1 MGRESL
7 KPSRPVDATGFKEET
22 ICPNQ
27 KEMAAASFKSWIYNH
42 SVKDMKE
49 ATHIGMTPTP
59 GKFRI
64 KPDEFFTRLTQ
75 ANQAGVFPA
84 VLEKRPEVFPLVIDL
99 DFNAPD
105 KGQTT
110 SLYDL
115 EKGLRPF
122 IKETQSYY
130 RKTFPNCPEVLNFYI
145 QLREAPY
152 KAIKEGNPVVKDGI
166 HIVCPELRATSE
178 DHLAARRKG
187 LAEGWLKP
195 MLAKS
200 LHTNAP
206 EDVWDKAVL
215 CDNNWFPIGCSKD
228 VAPPYRLVGFFTS
241 TGEVQMT
248 RHAPKEELMED
259 YARKCSFLLPS
270 PHPTLTSPIKE
281 SLPAEVA
288 EEQEEAEQEE
298 AEPEP
303 ASEPASVK
311 TDPPASVSLTKVKNA
326 LGKIPAEWFE
336 SRKNWVSVIGLVKG
350 ISPALDYRNLVL
362 KACRQPKRY
371 DSDAHEKAGMDLWA
385 KTEPRL
391 GADAAFRV
399 LKSIS
404 KKEAPAEEEEEVGS
418 QHDDPVYKAMKA
430 KFEELVEGKP
440 RNLKLLNPPCY
451 MTLVG
456 NEWFPRKPHEMD
468 LCYGNMA
475 WDKGYV
481 HRKGWDKQFVYAWM
495 ADPTTITYERMDFYP
510 AGEAPPNIFN
520 TFTGLACDKS
530 PVREAEPEEFPELL
544 QLLRHLCEDDASY
557 EYVLSLLAWR
567 LQTLGRPVGVAL
579 CLAGGQGTGKDS
591 FIGFIGSLFGEC
603 YYRTSRPAHDLFGTF
618 NAQLKDKLLI
628 HIEEA
633 SGKDFIAK
641 ADDFKSLITSDKISL
656 RLMNTNAYM
665 TKFCGMF
672 ILSTN
677 NLNPLKIEADDRRF
691 FIVNVKDHPFKQD
704 AAFFKRFHEMTARPG
719 VIRWFADLLRARDLS
734 SFNLIHSRPATKA
747 MEVGKALST
756 PPIANFL
763 EAWGFNDP
771 SVSHIRW
778 GETPDEVIIGS
789 SELYKAYQSWCAK
802 DSLTEAYSQ
811 KKFVMNLKALDSP
824 AITHTR
830 TKEKSVFQVSI
841 NGLRKW
847 LVDKNL
853 CWDENHKNIVNGVG
867 CVISDD

>member
-1 MGRESL
+1 MSF
-7 KPSRPVDATGFKEET
+7 ATW
-22 ICPNQ
+22 
-27 KEMAAASFKSWIYNH
+27 KSWLYGWKVNDI
-42 SVKDMKE
+42 KD
-49 ATHIGMTPTP
+49 ATHIGMSPTP

-64 KPDEFFTRLTQ
+64 PPDEFFNRLAQ

-84 VLEKRPEVFPLVIDL
+84 VLEVRPEVFPLVIDL

-105 KGQTT
+105 EGQTT
-110 SLYDL
+110 ALYDL

-122 IKETQSYY
+122 IKQIQTYY

-145 QLREAPY
+145 QLRDAPY
-152 KAIKEGNPVVKDGI
+152 KPEGKAIVKDGI
-166 HIVCPELRATSE
+166 HIVCPELRATSA

-195 MLAKS
+195 ILAKS

-206 EDVWDKAVL
+206 EDVWDKSVL
-215 CDNNWFPIGCSKD
+215 CDNNWFPIGCSKE

-241 TGEVQMT
+241 TGGVEMK
-248 RHAPKEELMED
+248 RHPPKEEMMED
-259 YARKCSFLLPS
+259 YARKCSFLLAS
-270 PHPTLTSPIKE
+270 SHPTLTSPIKE
-281 SLPAEVA
+281 SQPAEVA

-298 AEPEP
+298 PEP
-303 ASEPASVK
+303 AEASEPASVK

-326 LGKIPAEWFE
+326 LNKLPVEWFE
-336 SRKNWVSVIGLVKG
+336 SYKNWAKVIALVKG
-350 ISPALDYRNLVL
+350 ISPTLDYRNLVL

-385 KTEPRL
+385 KTTPRPN
-391 GADAAFRV
+391 ADASFNI
-399 LKSIS
+399 LKSIA
-404 KKEAPAEEEEEVGS
+404 KKESAEEKEDDAPGS

-430 KFEELVEGKP
+430 KFEELVDGKP
-440 RNLKLLNPPCY
+440 KNLKLMNPPCY
-451 MTLVG
+451 MTLIG
-456 NEWFPRKPHEMD
+456 NEWFPRRPIDMD

-481 HRKGWDKQFVYAWM
+481 HRKGWEGAFVRAWM
-495 ADPTTITYERMDFYP
+495 DDPTIPTYERMDFYP
-510 AGEAPPNIFN
+510 AGDAPPNIFN
-520 TFTGLACDKS
+520 TFTGLACDKA

-557 EYVLSLLAWR
+557 EYVLNLLAWR
-567 LQTLGRPVGVAL
+567 LQNLGRPVGVAL

-591 FIGFIGSLFGEC
+591 FIGFVGERLIGDC

-618 NAQLKDKLLI
+618 NAQLKDRLVI

-677 NLNPLKIEADDRRF
+677 NLNPLKIEPDDRRF
-691 FIVNVKDHPFKQD
+691 FIVNVKDHPLKQNKE
-704 AAFFKRFHEMTARPG
+704 FFTRFHEMTARPG
-719 VIRWFADLLRARDLS
+719 VVRWFADLLRARDLS

-763 EAWGFNDP
+763 EAWCFHDP
-771 SVSHIRW
+771 STSHIRY
-778 GETPDEVIIGS
+778 GDTDDEVIVGS
-789 SELYKAYQSWCAK
+789 SDIYKTYQTWCQR

-811 KKFVMNLKALDSP
+811 KKFVMNLKGLECP
-824 AITHTR
+824 AITHSR
-830 TKEKSVFQVSI
+830 TKEKSVLIIHI
-841 NGLRKW
+841 NSLRKW

-853 CWDENHKNIVNGVG
+853 CWDENHRNIINGVP
-867 CVISDD
+867 CLLTDD